1 MTGKKR
7 CEDWGLSSSTCPRQT
22 TGTLRSLLRILAFPN
37 SYFFLCPS
45 VMAGGTSRL
54 GWKAFLFSLQIA
66 TCVVD
71 SSPSLSWYWGM
82 SQNPGLFIFHVM
94 CTLIG
99 TLHRRDF
106 LRKHWFSL
114 LTTLLQTHFSP
125 FLFPF
130 CHRYDSFFYS
140 FFFSFFPFFPGHEPI
155 AWIFSNLCSGTR
167 WNLISEAEQEK
178 KSSTWGELW
187 LMQKLKWWSRSCYY
201 EDPEVFRDLL
211 VERQKLE
218 LFSLERLLHIGARWG
233 LCSAE
238 LCACLLSPFHASS
251 TAAGLRARMKAAC
264 SEFKADQ

>member
-45 VMAGGTSRL
+45 VMAGGTSWS

-66 TCVVD
+66 ACAVD

-82 SQNPGLFIFHVM
+82 SQNPGLFIFHIM

-140 FFFSFFPFFPGHEPI
+140 FFFFLFSHFFQDMNPLPEFSQISALGHGEI
-155 AWIFSNLCSGTR
+155 LSLRQSRKRKVVHGGNCDSCR
-167 WNLISEAEQEK
+167 NWNDEAEAAIMKTQRCSETYWWK
-178 KSSTWGELW
+178 GKSLGFSA
-187 LMQKLKWWSRSCYY
+187 LKGFCI
-201 EDPEVFRDLL
+201 
-211 VERQKLE
+211 LE
-218 LFSLERLLHIGARWG
+218 PDEGRV
-233 LCSAE
+233 
-238 LCACLLSPFHASS
+238 LLSS
-251 TAAGLRARMKAAC
+251 LLAC
-264 SEFKADQ
+264 